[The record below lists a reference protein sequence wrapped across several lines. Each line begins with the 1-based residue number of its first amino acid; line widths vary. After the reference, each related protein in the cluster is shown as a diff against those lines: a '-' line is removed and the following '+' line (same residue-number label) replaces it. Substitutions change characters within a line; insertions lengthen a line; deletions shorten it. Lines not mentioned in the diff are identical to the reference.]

1 MLWTFFKP
9 RFNVIEIFLT
19 IVMTTLSG
27 RISWWANA
35 AWYVLAILAL
45 GVVQAWVAARKE
57 Y

>member
-1 MLWTFFKP
+1 MLGTFFKP